1 MNYLI
6 SAAFQWMLRGMI
18 STNHMKKHILLAGIT
33 LGFGLAFTPNST
45 LALSPPVPTQE
56 DFALPLLSQIVKDS
70 GVEMGQF
77 QQCMRNGTWADTI
90 ATSIHQAQSVPI
102 SGVPETLVFTESGM
116 VYRTLGSDTTT
127 LEALLSELKAGKS
140 PTTNTV
146 SVPTHYLKPSSDEP
160 GWGDE
165 NAPVHL
171 VVYVDLLCPFCRQYD
186 KALVVLEEKY
196 QGFIQITYRD
206 YPLTMMHPQSFLL
219 AHTAQCAFD
228 QDKYWEFIS
237 QIYRWTPVTKEFAT
251 YGITE
256 PRNQSQYTLSEI
268 KPYQQKLDVFNWF
281 TGKTKVVAENLD
293 EMFPELAEDG
303 VIMEL
308 IAEPTYPDSAM
319 RYAFFQAKKIPGELQ
334 PKTTFYKLDTVIG
347 TISRMKISSLLP
359 ANTGNIEVNTTETKL
374 AWSPVKSGGVARELY
389 VFDLIKDTRTLVKT
403 LPTGQT
409 FDTSNGE
416 PLNFSSKFEW
426 LDEKTIGYKTYDT
439 KTKEFIADGLVK
451 LK

>member
-6 SAAFQWMLRGMI
+6 SAAFQRTLRGMI
-18 STNHMKKHILLAGIT
+18 SKNHMKKHILLAGIT
-33 LGFGLAFTPNST
+33 LGFGLAFTPNPT

-70 GVEMGQF
+70 GVEMGKF

-90 ATSIHQAQSVPI
+90 STSIYQAQSVPV
-102 SGVPETLVFTESGM
+102 SGVPETLIFAEDGL

-127 LEALLSELKAGKS
+127 LDALLSELKAGKS
-140 PTTNTV
+140 PTTHTLLM
-146 SVPTHYLKPSSDEP
+146 PTNYLKPSLNEP
-160 GWGDE
+160 GWGVE

-186 KALVVLEEKY
+186 KALVALEEKY

-228 QDKYWEFIS
+228 QDKYWEFIT

-251 YGITE
+251 HGIAE
-256 PRNQSQYTLSEI
+256 PKNRGQYTLSEP
-268 KPYQQKLDVFNWF
+268 KPYQQKLEVFNWF
-281 TGKTKVVAENLD
+281 TGQRKVVAENLD
-293 EMFPELAEDG
+293 EMFPELAEEG
-303 VIMEL
+303 VVMEL

-319 RYAFFQAKKIPGELQ
+319 RYAFFQAKNPSMELQ
-334 PKTTFYKLDTVIG
+334 PKTTFYKLDKVTGVIH
-347 TISRMKISSLLP
+347 RMKISSLLP

-403 LPTGQT
+403 LPAGQT
-409 FDTSNGE
+409 FDTSDGE
-416 PLNFSSKFEW
+416 LLNFSSKFEW
-426 LDEKTIGYKTYDT
+426 LDEKSIGYKTYNT
-439 KTKEFIADGLVK
+439 KTKEFIAEGLVK